1 MFVTK
6 TSIAGVVAMF
16 LYAMV
21 TLPIGLKNIYLKIK
35 WIQLGPQKLLYIVLR
50 TGIRNE
56 INFSSVKG
64 NTNAVRF

>member
-16 LYAMV
+16 LCAMV

-35 WIQLGPQKLLYIVLR
+35 WIQLGPQKLL
-50 TGIRNE
+50 
-56 INFSSVKG
+56 
-64 NTNAVRF
+64 